1 MQDAG
6 FDPKNVPGRVG
17 VVVCGGT
24 FSHYGSEVLGVDL
37 DTCRTEKPDEYFA
50 LEIGTDKDRGG
61 GGGVVAPNT
70 GDPNRACYWLRC
82 CLTR

>member
-6 FDPKNVPGRVG
+6 FDPFHVPGRVG

-24 FSHYGSEVLGVDL
+24 FSHYGSEVLGADL

-50 LEIGTDKDRGG
+50 LEIGTDKDCAAGG
-61 GGGVVAPNT
+61 VAPNT
-70 GDPNRACYWLRC
+70 GNRNRAFCWLRS